1 MTGISV
7 IILIASIL
15 GLIAGMILYGKVI
28 NQTIALSLEGLSTST
43 VFYEV
48 INSEAIRS
56 PKVVWLSV
64 IIQAAVLMLIAA
76 AIEYSQSGQ
85 DVLKL
90 MKGLK
95 RKKNG
100 KKN

>member
-1 MTGISV
+1 
-7 IILIASIL
+7 
-15 GLIAGMILYGKVI
+15 
-28 NQTIALSLEGLSTST
+28 
-43 VFYEV
+43 
-48 INSEAIRS
+48 
-56 PKVVWLSV
+56 V